1 MSIFLLFFA
10 YIEKSWKKYIDKF
23 KNNACNIE

>member
-1 MSIFLLFFA
+1 MSIFLLF
-10 YIEKSWKKYIDKF
+10 YLYRKKLEKYIDKF